1 MKNITK
7 LAGLTLGVVL
17 VTAAGTALAQCKSGG
32 CCSAATP
39 TSDQAKADPKAKPY
53 LRDKCLVSDKKLG
66 VMGKPYV
73 FTYQGQEIKLCCKSC
88 LKDFNQNP
96 AMYMKRLEVD
106 GKADKN

>member
-7 LAGLTLGVVL
+7 LACFTLGVVL
-17 VTAAGTALAQCKSGG
+17 VTTAATTLAQCKSGG
-32 CCSAATP
+32 CCSAAT
-39 TSDQAKADPKAKPY
+39 TTTDKAQVDATAKPY

-66 VMGKPYV
+66 EMGKPYA

-96 AMYMKRLEVD
+96 AMYLKRLDVAGEVD
-106 GKADKN
+106 KK